1 MILQNLITTFEP
13 YVIKSA
19 IKRSSKAYDLDPSII
34 YGICQTESAMNS
46 YAMRYE
52 PGFYRRYIEKNEMVL
67 KQASKIK
74 GVSVQTELRLRAF
87 SFGLMQVMGQTARER
102 GFDKTFLTDLCKPW
116 LGVEYGCRILNIKL
130 RKYEVLSMAISAY
143 NAGKPVES
151 NQAYVNKVLRYAK
164 DWNK

>member
-1 MILQNLITTFEP
+1 MILKNLIVTFEP

-19 IKRSSKAYDLDPSII
+19 IKRSSREFDLDPSII
-34 YGICQTESAMNS
+34 YGICQTESAMNP
-46 YAMRYE
+46 YAIRYE
-52 PGFYRRYIEKNEMVL
+52 PGFFKRYIESNDMVL
-67 KQASKIK
+67 KQAQKIK
-74 GVSVQTELRLRAF
+74 GVSTLTELRMRAV

-116 LGVEYGCRILNIKL
+116 IGVEYGCRIFNIKL